1 MEGEQD
7 DQGAHVDQFSRDE
20 GGGAEGSYHTI
31 DPLLVE
37 QFPGAPP
44 GELVAYTV
52 GGMFV
57 VAAAPT
63 AVGYVVGG
71 IAWPVLARAGSA
83 VASWLCLDGDCT
95 NEATGAT
102 DTVSS
107 SLQRAARFWNRV
119 TNFQGSKAYQRN
131 DLIDPMRTDPTGVT
145 SLERMQAGQ
154 APIGPDGYPLN
165 LHHML
170 QTQEG
175 PIAEVTQ
182 TFHQLYSS
190 IIHINPPSVASG
202 IDRAAFRAWREAY
215 WIQRVNDFLKGVNR

>member
-37 QFPGAPP
+37 QFPGTPP
-44 GELVAYTV
+44 GEVVAYTV

-63 AVGYVVGG
+63 AVGYVAGE

-95 NEATGAT
+95 NEIQNVWRLQPMERG
-102 DTVSS
+102 VSVERMLGRS
-107 SLQRAARFWNRV
+107 PSLAQNFPVIDRFEKGLVTSIKSLDLSARSYQNLSTLTSKVRGYVNTLANWQGVESWGGVRISANSIAAREVLLAVPPGASQAQQSALLRLQQWAAA
-119 TNFQGSKAYQRN
+119 Q
-131 DLIDPMRTDPTGVT
+131 GVT
-145 SLERMQAGQ
+145 
-154 APIGPDGYPLN
+154 LN
-165 LHHML
+165 VVVV
-170 QTQEG
+170 
-175 PIAEVTQ
+175 P
-182 TFHQLYSS
+182 
-190 IIHINPPSVASG
+190 
-202 IDRAAFRAWREAY
+202 
-215 WIQRVNDFLKGVNR
+215 

>member
-37 QFPGAPP
+37 QFPGTPP
-44 GELVAYTV
+44 GEVVAYTV

-63 AVGYVVGG
+63 AVGYVAGE

-95 NEATGAT
+95 NEIITGKVAVYRYLENGLT
-102 DTVSS
+102 RYIWTTNNSAC
-107 SLQRAARFWNRV
+107 RAAEHLRRKGW
-119 TNFQGSKAYQRN
+119 Q
-131 DLIDPMRTDPTGVT
+131 
-145 SLERMQAGQ
+145 
-154 APIGPDGYPLN
+154 
-165 LHHML
+165 
-170 QTQEG
+170 
-175 PIAEVTQ
+175 
-182 TFHQLYSS
+182 
-190 IIHINPPSVASG
+190 
-202 IDRAAFRAWREAY
+202 
-215 WIQRVNDFLKGVNR
+215 IQRIPFLDRLSRLDARSVEQVLIEYYGLDNLYNWINSIARNNPIYEKAIQRGSELLRMLGLLD